1 MKDERS
7 ELSGVE
13 QTGRVS
19 ERYAPSVIHPPPHI
33 TQAPFV
39 SPPRQFP
46 TLAKPHFPLKV
57 PKAESFQTRLKSTPL
72 KQDKNSDKDDF
83 YPYSCEICQKQFKT
97 WSGRYYHMPVHTG
110 KWKHTCFLCDRKF
123 METPKYNKHLTM
135 HRNEYKGG
143 SGPR

>member
-1 MKDERS
+1 MKEER
-7 ELSGVE
+7 GVE
-13 QTGRVS
+13 QAGPVS
-19 ERYAPSVIHPPPHI
+19 ERYEVPSVIHPQPLPLHI
-33 TQAPFV
+33 TQAALF

-46 TLAKPHFPLKV
+46 SLAKPHFPLKV
-57 PKAESFQTRLKSTPL
+57 PRAESFQTRVRSTPA
-72 KQDKNSDKDDF
+72 KQDKNNDDF

-143 SGPR
+143 SAPR